1 MDTVYSVNGVPIRM
15 TAERWFHIV
24 ENHDYLAGRY
34 DDILDVVQDPDL
46 IIRGYGGALIAVR
59 GTARGQYLAVVY
71 KEISLDDGF
80 IISAYFTDKF
90 SRKAIVW
97 KKNL

>member
-1 MDTVYSVNGVPIRM
+1 MGLPIRM

-24 ENHDYLAGRY
+24 ESHDYLAGRY

-46 IIRGYGGALIAVR
+46 VIRGYGGALIAVR
-59 GTARGQYLAVVY
+59 GIARGQYLAVVY

-80 IISAYFTDKF
+80 IISAYITDKF

>member
-24 ENHDYLAGRY
+24 ESHDYLAGRY

-46 IIRGYGGALIAVR
+46 VIRGYGGVLVAIR
-59 GTARGQYLAVVY
+59 GIARGQYLAVVY
-71 KEISLDDGF
+71 KEISREDGF
-80 IISAYFTDKF
+80 IISAYITDKF

-97 KKNL
+97 KKSL